1 MEVAMDEGLGAG
13 LSNATN
19 EDRDIQALFQEL
31 RQLQAKQRRL
41 KRKVEKHKHFEDF
54 LIKVLEKIP
63 KGSADQE
70 EPEEALV
77 EAMVE
82 HYGRLLTASQDAQE
96 HLEALS
102 KMSQAAHRSLESLEE
117 NHRSLV
123 PRLKIQLCQL
133 QKKCHR
139 NKERQWRQ
147 EERSIT
153 YQEDL
158 VSHSVSADCWL
169 GTGAW
174 GCHLLHSYHPHHTRA
189 RTYTPAYVHTCTLT
203 PLTSPWLPL
212 TGLEMKSSYL
222 LEPRFLTHNQNQES
236 VPFQPQEQGYEWLP
250 VAQACQGP
258 RAVLGKFPQNLL
270 LNYVQMAIDSMAQQ
284 CCPFAHGLPENM
296 GLFSKLDLIQA
307 FMLDKMETVRL
318 ISLLT
323 GPTVCWAE
331 KGLKDQGLR
340 RCPRPA
346 RKCPSSQSSIPRTP
360 LPSIQTS
367 ECSSLY

>member
-153 YQEDL
+153 YQKDS
-158 VSHSVSADCWL
+158 VSHSIGKLRSQRVKDYKDSL
-169 GTGAW
+169 KTG
-174 GCHLLHSYHPHHTRA
+174 GLNLTRN
-189 RTYTPAYVHTCTLT
+189 V
-203 PLTSPWLPL
+203 
-212 TGLEMKSSYL
+212 
-222 LEPRFLTHNQNQES
+222 
-236 VPFQPQEQGYEWLP
+236 
-250 VAQACQGP
+250 
-258 RAVLGKFPQNLL
+258 L

>member
-153 YQEDL
+153 YQKDS
-158 VSHSVSADCWL
+158 VSHSNV
-169 GTGAW
+169 
-174 GCHLLHSYHPHHTRA
+174 
-189 RTYTPAYVHTCTLT
+189 
-203 PLTSPWLPL
+203 
-212 TGLEMKSSYL
+212 
-222 LEPRFLTHNQNQES
+222 
-236 VPFQPQEQGYEWLP
+236 
-250 VAQACQGP
+250 
-258 RAVLGKFPQNLL
+258 L